1 MAALD
6 QVSLKA
12 LKGKPMKRALS
23 VFLAT
28 IALLTFASTAAAA
41 SPQFKHGGEPT
52 LTDNGKTLTLNAVM
66 TGLGN
71 GNLDVSI
78 DWTGTTVN
86 NTCTS
91 PGGNDAPGQNPA
103 TPVSGSSDANIKPD
117 KNGNVKITLTTIAPT
132 ITPAQA
138 GCPNKNWSASYDD
151 VVFFTATVS
160 IAQPSTGFS
169 STCTANFPAGGTVN
183 GGTYTCS

>member
-1 MAALD
+1 
-6 QVSLKA
+6 
-12 LKGKPMKRALS
+12 MKRALS
-23 VFLAT
+23 VFGAIVVLLLFTAT
-28 IALLTFASTAAAA
+28 AYAA

-52 LTDNGKTLTLNAVM
+52 LTDNGKTLTLNAAM

-71 GNLDVSI
+71 GNLDVAI

-91 PGGNDAPGQNPA
+91 PGGNQAPGQNPA
-103 TPVSGSSDANIKPD
+103 SPASGNAAASIKPD
-117 KNGNVKITLTTIAPT
+117 KNGNVRITLTTIAPT

-169 STCTANFPAGGTVN
+169 STCTANFPAAGTVN